1 MPPVPEH
8 IRCNSSENTFASP
21 IGDRGDLGRKKK
33 KNALIPPV
41 QKGNIENCIFCL
53 FTLRKNPRR

>member
-1 MPPVPEH
+1 MQLQRKYLREP
-8 IRCNSSENTFASP
+8 N
-21 IGDRGDLGRKKK
+21 RGQRRPRKKK
-33 KNALIPPV
+33 KKKALIPPV